1 MDRLI
6 DKMSEEVTDDY
17 EKIGLIEDIN
27 EEDRSHLQKY
37 ARNSSISINKG
48 RCPIAPCVIILTPSG
63 SGCNILTVYL
73 SKRPGSK
80 RA

>member
-27 EEDRSHLQKY
+27 EEDRSHLKKY
-37 ARNSSISINKG
+37 ARK
-48 RCPIAPCVIILTPSG
+48 L
-63 SGCNILTVYL
+63 
-73 SKRPGSK
+73 
-80 RA
+80 